1 MATSETAPAFDI
13 PMMHV
18 SHRYRMAYGP
28 FFAAV
33 VLDVYLFGIISTQT
47 FLFFTTYKKDPVW
60 MKVLVG
66 TAVLTDF
73 LNSCFDIMA
82 VYRPLVLEF
91 GDTDA
96 VQVTHWDFQ
105 SDPVT
110 VATVAFL
117 VQGFFAWRVKVLTKS
132 NWIVGL
138 IYICAFTS
146 FLGGIGTSIG
156 ASKVP
161 RIPDLHKLRTI
172 TYVWLPTAV
181 IADIAITA
189 TLVFYLRKRKTGMR
203 FTDTLI
209 NKITRL
215 TLETGLLTSM
225 WALTDLV
232 VYLTIPS
239 GLHLFFN
246 FTLSKLYTVSLLA
259 SLLSRHGTTDGR
271 SEDSRSHSDGRAH
284 PPPGGRVNMLRS
296 AASAHPQQIF
306 IDVEAHE
313 MVDVDDVKGAQF
325 LEHPKKTGGSH
336 ALSGNT
342 RRSSATVDRS
352 MGV

>member
-1 MATSETAPAFDI
+1 
-13 PMMHV
+13 
-18 SHRYRMAYGP
+18 YGP

-33 VLDVYLFGIISTQT
+33 VLDVYLCGILCTQA
-47 FLFFTTYKKDPVW
+47 FLYFTTYKKDPVW
-60 MKVLVG
+60 MKVLVS
-66 TAVLTDF
+66 AVVLVDI

-96 VQVTHWDFQ
+96 VQVTHWEFQ
-105 SDPVT
+105 SDPTT
-110 VATVAFL
+110 VAFIAFL
-117 VQGFFAWRVKVLTKS
+117 VQGFFAWRVKVLTK
-132 NWIVGL
+132 NKWIVGL

-146 FLGGIGTSIG
+146 FLGAVGTSIG
-156 ASKVP
+156 ATKVP
-161 RIPDLHKLRTI
+161 RIPDLRKLRTTI
-172 TYVWLPTAV
+172 DVWLVTAV
-181 IADIAITA
+181 VADIAITS
-189 TLVFYLRKRKTGMR
+189 TLVFHLHKRKTGMR

-246 FTLSKLYTVSLLA
+246 FTLSKLYTISLLA
-259 SLLSRHGTTDGR
+259 SLLSRHGGMDGGTD
-271 SEDSRSHSDGRAH
+271 DSGSHSDGRAH

-296 AASAHPQQIF
+296 AASAHQPQQIF

-313 MVDVDDVKGAQF
+313 MVDVDDVKASQF
-325 LEHPKKTGGSH
+325 
-336 ALSGNT
+336 
-342 RRSSATVDRS
+342 
-352 MGV
+352 